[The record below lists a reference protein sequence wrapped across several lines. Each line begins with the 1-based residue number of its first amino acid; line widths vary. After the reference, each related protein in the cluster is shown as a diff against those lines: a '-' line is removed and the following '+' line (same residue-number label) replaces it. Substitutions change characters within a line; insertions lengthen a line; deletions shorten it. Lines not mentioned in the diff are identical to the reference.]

1 MPPSDTGGMSFICKR
16 ILLFLLCS
24 GLCHPA
30 AALELFGVTL
40 ESATRDELR
49 AAVTQ
54 AGLVLISEGG
64 EDKWYDLYD
73 SSDALEGSSRFYL
86 GFVKQDQRFA
96 FAEYEFTGL
105 ERKQVLRDLT
115 LKYGAAEVQRGR
127 FISDRSYRWQREGI
141 EIELTSDW
149 QNYRTRL
156 TYVMPANMADLLAE
170 RSSRVPLQEAEAEQ
184 VSLY

>member
-1 MPPSDTGGMSFICKR
+1 MNFIYQR
-16 ILLFLLCS
+16 IVLLFLCS
-24 GLCHPA
+24 GCCYPV

-54 AGLVLISEGG
+54 AGMVLTSEGG

-73 SSDALEGSSRFYL
+73 SSTALEGSSQLYL

-96 FAEYEFTGL
+96 FAEYEFKGL
-105 ERKQVLRDLT
+105 QRKQLLRDLT
-115 LKYGAAEVQRGR
+115 LKYGAAEVQGGR
-127 FISDRSYRWQREGI
+127 FISDRSYRWQQEGI
-141 EIELTSDW
+141 EIELTGDW
-149 QNYRTRL
+149 QNYKTRL
-156 TYVMPANMADLLAE
+156 IYVMPANMADLLAE
-170 RSSRVPLQEAEAEQ
+170 RSSRVPQQEAEAEQ